1 MLNAAVTVRM
11 REAGGRAVERSLD
24 IGIRPQSSMIG
35 IRPDF
40 AGSEVPQGGTAS
52 FSVIAADPEG
62 RRVALPGALWKLV
75 RIDRNYQW
83 YRANGYWN
91 YEPVT
96 FTTAVA
102 GGTIDIP
109 ASGEASISQTVD
121 WGRYRL
127 EIETPDP
134 AGPATSHEFD
144 AGWYVA
150 ASSTETPDGLEIALD
165 KEEYAPGEV
174 ARLKISPR
182 FAGELLV
189 TIGADRLLATVSAT
203 VPEAG
208 TTVEIPV
215 GAEWGAGRLC
225 HRNALP
231 SRRIDRD
238 ADAGPGNRREMAA
251 DRPGRKEAGGCP
263 RRPRPIGA
271 APDAARSGHGGRRR
285 SRQRRLCHGRS
296 GRRSASLNLTRYEAP
311 DPEHGSSAS
320 AGSGWS
326 CATSTGC

>member
-182 FAGELLV
+182 FAASFWSRSAPTGCWPRSARRFPKREPRSKFRSAR
-189 TIGADRLLATVSAT
+189 IGARAPMSPQRFT
-203 VPEAG
+203 VPANRSRRG
-208 TTVEIPV
+208 CRPGQSAVKWLQIDP
-215 GAEWGAGRLC
+215 AGRKLEV
-225 HRNALP
+225 AL
-231 SRRIDRD
+231 D
-238 ADAGPGNRREMAA
+238 APAQSE
-251 DRPGRKEAGGCP
+251 P
-263 RRPRPIGA
+263 RQTLPVPVTVAGA
-271 APDAARSGHGGRRR
+271 APGSDAYVMVAAVDGR
-285 SRQRRLCHGRS
+285 H
-296 GRRSASLNLTRYEAP
+296 P
-311 DPEHGSSAS
+311 
-320 AGSGWS
+320 
-326 CATSTGC
+326 ST